1 MKGLIL
7 SGGKGTRL
15 RPITYT
21 GAKQLVPVAN
31 KPVLFYAIEDLVE
44 AGISDIAIVVGDTG
58 DQVRAAVGDGSAFGA
73 RITFIQQEAPLGIA
87 HAVKIA
93 QPFLGRD
100 RFVLFLG
107 DNFIRDGIVPLV
119 DDFRRGQVNS
129 QILLYRVKNP
139 QDFGVAELENGR
151 VARVVEKPKEP
162 RSDLAVIGIY
172 MFDEN
177 VFQAVNDIRP
187 SARGELE
194 ITDTIQYLV
203 DKGLVVKP
211 QIITG
216 WWIDTGKKDDML
228 EANRLILETFE
239 TRVEGVIGANSQ
251 ILGKVVV
258 ERGARIENSVVRGP
272 AIIGEETII
281 RSSFVGPFTS
291 IYHHCV
297 VENSEIEHSIVLEH
311 CRIADIPNRIEVI
324 YQPLRRR
331 KLSNMR
337 NSPVDLQRVNEA
349 FRRGD
354 VPSLSIRHP
363 WKTVEGAIQLNR
375 AEPRCIVLKPSALR
389 HI

>member
-44 AGISDIAIVVGDTG
+44 AGITDIGIVVGDTG

-73 RITFIQQEAPLGIA
+73 KVSYIQQDAPLGIA

-93 QPFLGRD
+93 RPFLGD
-100 RFVLFLG
+100 EPFVLFLG
-107 DNFIRDGIVPLV
+107 DNFIRDGIVQLV
-119 DDFRRGQVNS
+119 DEFRRGEANS

-139 QDFGVAELENGR
+139 QDFGVAELEDGR

-172 MFDEN
+172 MFDHH
-177 VFQAVNDIRP
+177 VFEAVNNIKP

-203 DKGLVVKP
+203 DKGLAVVP

-228 EANRLILETFE
+228 EANRLILETFDTDVQGE
-239 TRVEGVIGANSQ
+239 VCERSQ
-251 ILGKVVV
+251 LLGKVVV
-258 ERGARIENSVVRGP
+258 QEGAVVENSVVRGP
-272 AIIGEETII
+272 AIIGHHTVI
-281 RSSFVGPFTS
+281 RNSFIGPFTS
-291 IYHHCV
+291 IDHHCL
-297 VENSEIEHSIVLEH
+297 VENSEIEHSIVLEN
-311 CRIADIPNRIEVI
+311 CRISDIPSRIEDSLI
-324 YQPLRRR
+324 G
-331 KLSNMR
+331 R
-337 NSPVDLQRVNEA
+337 NVEIARTGSKPKAINLMLGDYSRV
-349 FRRGD
+349 G
-354 VPSLSIRHP
+354 L
-363 WKTVEGAIQLNR
+363 L
-375 AEPRCIVLKPSALR
+375 
-389 HI
+389 